1 MAIGHPGEG
10 TIITRT
16 ITNRKR
22 DEVKTIT
29 RVIELEGIQK
39 NYRIG
44 ESEFA
49 VLKGIDLQIEAGEFI
64 ALMGP
69 SGSGKSTLMNIV
81 GCLDRPSG
89 GRFILLGQDISQTSD
104 EELAR
109 IRREELGFIFQTFNL
124 IGRISVLKN
133 VEVPMM
139 LSGVARE
146 RRRSRALQLLESVG
160 ISHRSEFS
168 PGNISGGERQRVAI
182 ARALANDPK
191 IIIADEP
198 TGNLDLK
205 NSEEVMKILSRLNRD
220 GRTIIMVTHNPEITG
235 NCSRVIR
242 LRDGRIMESAS

>member
-1 MAIGHPGEG
+1 
-10 TIITRT
+10 
-16 ITNRKR
+16 
-22 DEVKTIT
+22 VKIIT

-39 NYRIG
+39 SYRIG
-44 ESEFA
+44 DSEFPI
-49 VLKGIDLQIEAGEFI
+49 LPGIDLAIESGEFI

-89 GRFILLGQDISQTSD
+89 GRFTLLGQDISQTSD

-160 ISHRSEFS
+160 ISHRSDFS
-168 PGNISGGERQRVAI
+168 PSNISGGERQRVAI
-182 ARALANDPK
+182 ARGLANEPK
-191 IIIADEP
+191 NIIADEP

-205 NSEEVMKILSRLNRD
+205 NSEEVMKILSSLNRD

>member
-1 MAIGHPGEG
+1 V
-10 TIITRT
+10 TIIS
-16 ITNRKR
+16 K
-22 DEVKTIT
+22 
-29 RVIELEGIQK
+29 VIELKDIQK
-39 NYRIG
+39 TYRIG

-49 VLKGIDLQIEAGEFI
+49 VLKGINLQIEEGEFI

-81 GCLDRPSG
+81 GCLDRPSSG
-89 GRFILLGQDISQTSD
+89 HFLLQRQDISQTSD
-104 EELAR
+104 DELAR
-109 IRREELGFIFQTFNL
+109 IRRVELGFIFQTFNL

-139 LSGVARE
+139 LSGISRDK
-146 RRRSRALQLLESVG
+146 RKDRALRLLESVG
-160 ISHRSEFS
+160 IAHRSNFS
-168 PGNISGGERQRVAI
+168 PQNISGGERQRVAI

-205 NSEEVMKILSRLNRD
+205 NSDEVMKILSNLNQE
-220 GRTIIMVTHNPEITG
+220 GRTIIMVTHNPEITE

-242 LRDGRIMESAS
+242 LRDGRILETAS

>member
-1 MAIGHPGEG
+1 MSETDPTRPLVRLQDAHRRFHLGETVVKALDGVTLDIHPGE
-10 TIITRT
+10 
-16 ITNRKR
+16 
-22 DEVKTIT
+22 
-29 RVIELEGIQK
+29 
-39 NYRIG
+39 
-44 ESEFA
+44 FMA
-49 VLKGIDLQIEAGEFI
+49 VW
-64 ALMGP
+64 GP

-139 LSGVARE
+139 LSCVARE
-146 RRRSRALQLLESVG
+146 RRRSRALELLESVG
-160 ISHRSEFS
+160 ISHRSDFS
-168 PGNISGGERQRVAI
+168 PSNISGGERQRVAI

>member
-1 MAIGHPGEG
+1 ML
-10 TIITRT
+10 IISA
-16 ITNRKR
+16 
-22 DEVKTIT
+22 
-29 RVIELEGIQK
+29 VIELKDIQK
-39 NYRIG
+39 KFRIG

-49 VLKGIDLQIEAGEFI
+49 VLKGIDLKIERGEFI

-81 GCLDRPSG
+81 GCLDRPSSG
-89 GRFILLGQDISQTSD
+89 TFLLLGQDISTVSD
-104 EELAR
+104 DELAR

-146 RRRSRALQLLESVG
+146 ERRERAMKLLSSVG
-160 ISHRSEFS
+160 LAHRAGFS
-168 PGNISGGERQRVAI
+168 PLNISGGERQRVAI

-205 NSEEVMKILSRLNRD
+205 NSDEVINILTNLNRE
-220 GRTIIMVTHNPEITG
+220 GRTIIMVTHNPEITE
-235 NCSRVIR
+235 NCSRTIR
-242 LRDGRIMESAS
+242 LRDGRILESAS